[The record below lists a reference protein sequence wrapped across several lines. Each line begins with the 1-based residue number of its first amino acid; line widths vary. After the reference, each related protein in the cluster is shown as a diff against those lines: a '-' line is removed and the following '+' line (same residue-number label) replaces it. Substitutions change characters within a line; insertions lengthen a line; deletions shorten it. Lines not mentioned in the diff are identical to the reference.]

1 MRRIPALLA
10 VLVAVLALAV
20 PARAAT
26 GITATFSRTGTTG
39 KFVVAN
45 ASTAA
50 LNGWS
55 IKFDLPAGVTVGN
68 AQNATTVQ
76 SGTRVTLTP
85 AYYINNLPAGRNTE
99 PYSPT
104 FTISSGAD

>member
-10 VLVAVLALAV
+10 TLVAVLALAV
-20 PARAAT
+20 PAQAAT
-26 GITATFSRTGTTG
+26 GITATFSRTGTSG

-55 IKFDLPAGVTVGN
+55 VKFDLPAGVTVGN
-68 AQNATTVQ
+68 VQNATTTQ
-76 SGTRVTLTP
+76 NGTRT
-85 AYYINNLPAGRNTE
+85 
-99 PYSPT
+99 
-104 FTISSGAD
+104 